1 MPDDTQTQNDEWQKI
16 WDARIAALTPIL
28 GKPADTVLHAVIPFQ
43 LGGAADVL
51 PFPDFT
57 SGITYVTAEMTGE
70 DVGQRSTSLGNYELM
85 ICARQELQ
93 KAGDLISNLAR
104 YTCDAEL
111 EPGETMDLGTFFGDS
126 SIRALL
132 FTHPREQ
139 AVHFEFLGQRYGL
152 LLCIGIT
159 AEELAFKQAH
169 GSESLLTLLRQH
181 GVYPYTTPDRPS
193 VPLPRGG
200 SFLGRLFG
208 R

>member
-1 MPDDTQTQNDEWQKI
+1 MPDDSQTQNDEWQKI

-28 GKPADTVLHAVIPFQ
+28 GKPADSVLHAVIPFQ

-57 SGITYVTAEMTGE
+57 TGITYVTAEMTGE
-70 DVGQRSTSLGNYELM
+70 DVGQRPTSLGHYELM
-85 ICARQELQ
+85 ICAREEFQ
-93 KAGDLISNLAR
+93 KAGDLVSNLAR
-104 YTCDAEL
+104 YTCNAEL

-126 SIRALL
+126 TIRALL

-139 AVHFEFLGQRYGL
+139 AAHFEFLGNRYGL

-169 GSESLLTLLRQH
+169 GSESLLALLRQH
-181 GVYPYTTPDRPS
+181 GVYPYTTPDRSS
-193 VPLPRGG
+193 VPLPAGG
-200 SFLGRLFG
+200 SFFG
-208 R
+208 RFFGR

>member
-1 MPDDTQTQNDEWQKI
+1 P
-16 WDARIAALTPIL
+16 
-28 GKPADTVLHAVIPFQ
+28 
-43 LGGAADVL
+43 
-51 PFPDFT
+51 
-57 SGITYVTAEMTGE
+57 
-70 DVGQRSTSLGNYELM
+70 TSLGNYELI

-111 EPGETMDLGTFFGDS
+111 EPGETMDLATFFGDS
-126 SIRALL
+126 TIRALL
-132 FTHPREQ
+132 FTHPRKQ
-139 AVHFEFLGQRYGL
+139 AVHFEFLGKRYGL

-169 GSESLLTLLRQH
+169 GADSLLALLREH
-181 GVYPYTTPDRPS
+181 GVFPYTTPDRPS
-193 VPLPRGG
+193 VSLPRGG